1 MSTGAGGWRVAAR
14 LARREVRRRPG
25 RTALVAALV
34 ALPVA
39 GMLVAV
45 VFMRTDAVSLADRWR
60 FENGRADAV
69 LFHDTLVTPGPLPPG
84 SHAVDHARTWR
95 VVGAANGRLCSCG
108 LIELPFEPLTDGIVT
123 VSAGR
128 HPERPDEVLL
138 SEPAADALGARLGER
153 IELVRPIE
161 LDATVVGIGYESQW
175 RDSPVM
181 VVDPGAH
188 LLDHDSVDISL
199 QRLVDLP
206 DDLTRAEVGAWE
218 ATAGPHTMSSAYPAF
233 DVDGEDDSPN
243 AAVLWTWAAGAAGLT
258 VLGIVIA
265 AAFAASARRQLVT
278 LGQLAAN
285 GATPA
290 LLRRVLFLQG
300 TATGVV
306 GSAAGLIV
314 GALVL
319 VAARPWADQLL
330 GHAYLGMDVRW
341 LDILPIAVIAVVAAT
356 VAALV
361 PAFGASRVSVL
372 AALAG
377 RRPLGRVSRRRTAL
391 GLASIAAGTG
401 LLACAAYLDRDRTG
415 GGIGPFATACAVV
428 GPVLLL
434 LGVCTATPAYV
445 TVLHPMARVLRG
457 HWRLAARSLF
467 RHRTRTGALV
477 SAICAISAVAV
488 AAAAVGLARERDD
501 RRVQTVSDV
510 PGDEVRI
517 YAQILAPDGF
527 LMLPPPEVL
536 TSAADEARAAL
547 PDAAR
552 YDLAHAVDPVQR
564 AEPLLEVGELVPAD
578 PADPDAPD
586 GGFLGPPANAII
598 VDDELRDYGIDA
610 ATLRLLDESGAV
622 WSGPTAGRVT
632 IEATLPPGTRPPFS
646 FTAAVVGPGPTRFG
660 ASGGLLMTPERA
672 AELGLVA
679 APAEVVLRAPQ
690 PLSAA
695 RIDELDQ
702 LSLQFQ
708 AEAEEAV
715 IAAGDPLEVSS
726 PRVWVGFEPAR
737 PATTPGLIETV
748 PAAIALL
755 FALLVVAVGLALAA
769 AETRDERDVLAVL
782 GAAPCTLRRASGGK
796 AFLLTLL
803 GGAVAVPVGLLPV
816 AVVTRLLADD
826 FPLVVPWRTI
836 ALIVVVVPVLAA
848 AATSAATRVASRYRP
863 VHISTASFD

>member
-1 MSTGAGGWRVAAR
+1 VSAGAGGWRVAAR

-69 LFHDTLVTPGPLPPG
+69 LFHDTEVTPGPLPDG
-84 SHAVDHARTWR
+84 SHAVDHTSTWR
-95 VVGAANGRLCSCG
+95 VVGAASGRLCSCG

-153 IELVRPIE
+153 IELVRPFE

-181 VVDPGAH
+181 VLDPGAH
-188 LLDHDSVDISL
+188 LLDVDSMDVSL

-218 ATAGPHTMSSAYPAF
+218 ATAGPHTMSAAYPVV

-306 GSAAGLIV
+306 GTAAGLIL

-319 VAARPWADQLL
+319 VAARPWADRLL
-330 GHAYLGMDVRW
+330 GHAYLGMDIRL
-341 LDILPIAVIAVVAAT
+341 LDILPIVVIALVAAT
-356 VAALV
+356 VAALI
-361 PAFGASRVSVL
+361 PALGASRVSVL

-401 LLACAAYLDRDRTG
+401 LLAFAAYLDRDRTG

-445 TVLHPMARVLRG
+445 TVLHPVARVLRG

-501 RRVQTVSDV
+501 RRVQAVSGV

-517 YAQILAPDGF
+517 DAEITDPDGF
-527 LMLPPPEVL
+527 ALLPPPEVL
-536 TSAADEARAAL
+536 TSAARKARAAL
-547 PDAAR
+547 PDAER
-552 YDLAHAVDPVQR
+552 YDLAHAVDPVRR
-564 AEPLLEVGELVPAD
+564 AVPMLEAGELVPTD
-578 PADPDAPD
+578 PSDPDAPD
-586 GGFLGPPANAII
+586 GGFLGPPASAII
-598 VDDELRDYGIDA
+598 ADDELRDYGIDA
-610 ATLRLLDESGAV
+610 ATLRRLDEIGAV

-632 IEATLPPGTRPPFS
+632 IEATLPPGTLPPFS
-646 FTAAVVGPGPTRFG
+646 FTAAVVGPGHTRGFG
-660 ASGGLLMTPERA
+660 ASGGLLLTPERA

-690 PLSAA
+690 PLSAIQ
-695 RIDELDQ
+695 IDDLGQ

-708 AEAEEAV
+708 AEAEDAAV
-715 IAAGDPLEVSS
+715 AADDPLAVS
-726 PRVWVGFEPAR
+726 PRVWVAFEPAR
-737 PATTPGLIETV
+737 RSTTPGLIETV

-782 GAAPCTLRRASGGK
+782 GAAPRTLRRASGGK

-803 GGAVAVPVGLLPV
+803 GGAAAVPVGLLPV

-848 AATSAATRVASRYRP
+848 VVTSAAARVASRDRP
-863 VHISTASFD
+863 VQISTASFD